1 MAIAAH
7 RGGGRPLGCCWR
19 GGCTGG
25 PPWRRPAS
33 GACVGCV
40 FCVLRLASL
49 ALLGVGVAQAL
60 AQSIASANYSC
71 RAAHSGGAC
80 MPVRPWILHTM
91 FRHDTF
97 VAVGGSRH
105 PGRGRSDPGFA
116 SCVLHPLAC
125 FAVSSAVQEQGQRAS
140 PEDGPQ
146 VLQLFDGR
154 LWRLTGCCALQH
166 ELEHLACPVCVRV
179 R

>member
-1 MAIAAH
+1 M
-7 RGGGRPLGCCWR
+7 CW
-19 GGCTGG
+19 
-25 PPWRRPAS
+25 
-33 GACVGCV
+33 V
-40 FCVLRLASL
+40 FRVLRLASL

-166 ELEHLACPVCVRV
+166 ELEHLACPVRV
-179 R
+179 RLHQRGEQLKRAASLARVGGFWASPASARGECGRPAAT